1 MLDIQKYSD
10 RWHTACYRLVVR
22 LVLCIANSSLCLHC
36 FTFPLQNSSAIPIIG
51 AGSSVSANRSEP
63 SLGINTALISNW
75 SATSFTLDETGRSSI
90 RPAERFRADRQ
101 GGMALSYGQS
111 FSFSPSRIWTN
122 EPLLD
127 AKDFVHKGI
136 TATLDFSNPSTRAGL
151 TGSASQSNGVFGR
164 TFSPEQTNVARGV
177 VDLDSPAPTFVL
189 ADRTTTIEPALNTEA
204 RPKDKEKGSDPV
216 VEVPKDKDKYNRS
229 SRLSS
234 RQRQHGTAFRD
245 SCLGSR
251 PC

>member
-10 RWHTACYRLVVR
+10 RWHTACYRLVR

-36 FTFPLQNSSAIPIIG
+36 LHFHFKILQPSRLVG
-51 AGSSVSANRSEP
+51 AGSSLSANRSEP

-136 TATLDFSNPSTRAGL
+136 TAALDFSNPSTRAGL
-151 TGSASQSNGVFGR
+151 TGSASQGNGAFGR

-189 ADRTTTIEPALNTEA
+189 ADRTTAIEPPLNTEA

-216 VEVPKDKDKYNRS
+216 VEVPKDKDKYKGPVAS
-229 SRLSS
+229 VPT
-234 RQRQHGTAFRD
+234 TAARYFF
-245 SCLGSR
+245 
-251 PC
+251 

>member
-1 MLDIQKYSD
+1 MHSKFVPLL
-10 RWHTACYRLVVR
+10 AL
-22 LVLCIANSSLCLHC
+22 L
-36 FTFPLQNSSAIPIIG
+36 TFPLQNSSAIPIIG
-51 AGSSVSANRSEP
+51 AGSSANRSEP

-75 SATSFTLDETGRSSI
+75 SATSFTLDEK

-151 TGSASQSNGVFGR
+151 TGSASQGNGVFGR

-204 RPKDKEKGSDPV
+204 RPKDKENGSDPV
-216 VEVPKDKDKYNRS
+216 VEVPKDQDKYSAPIS
-229 SRLSS
+229 SVPDHGSTALLL
-234 RQRQHGTAFRD
+234 GTAILA
-245 SCLGSR
+245 LGVAR
-251 PC
+251 RRFATR

>member
-1 MLDIQKYSD
+1 MLPFGSPFSPMHSKFVPLL
-10 RWHTACYRLVVR
+10 AL
-22 LVLCIANSSLCLHC
+22 L
-36 FTFPLQNSSAIPIIG
+36 TFPLQNSSAIPIID

-127 AKDFVHKGI
+127 AKDFVHKGM
-136 TATLDFSNPSTRAGL
+136 TATLDFSNSSARAGL
-151 TGSASQSNGVFGR
+151 TGSASQRNGVFGR

-216 VEVPKDKDKYNRS
+216 VEVPKDKDKYKGPVVSVPDNGS
-229 SRLSS
+229 TVLLL
-234 RQRQHGTAFRD
+234 GTAVLV
-245 SCLGSR
+245 LGLASR
-251 PC
+251 RMAIR